1 MLLHDKTRRATE
13 CERWSGILTFQFLLH
28 LGCAV
33 LELRLV
39 ARQFLV
45 VLLQVTTLCGHTAI
59 PLLEAGYFSF

>member
-1 MLLHDKTRRATE
+1 M
-13 CERWSGILTFQFLLH
+13 SGTLTFQFLLH

-45 VLLQVTTLCGHTAI
+45 VLLQATTLGGHTAI
-59 PLLEAGYFSF
+59 LLLEVGYFGF